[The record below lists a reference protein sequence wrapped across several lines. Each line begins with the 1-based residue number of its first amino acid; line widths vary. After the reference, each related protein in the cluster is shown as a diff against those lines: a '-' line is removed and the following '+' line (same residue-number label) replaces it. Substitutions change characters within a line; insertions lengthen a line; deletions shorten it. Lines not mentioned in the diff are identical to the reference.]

1 VGTRSSLPW
10 AVMAMEGALAF
21 LVLAAWLGTASPA
34 ALALLP
40 LGYLAADH
48 SPWRGLRLER
58 LGYGAAAS
66 LALRLLV
73 APRPADSSAAAV
85 LGWLSAALLPA
96 AAGTALW
103 WRGTALAG
111 AELTADGV
119 RTEFVL
125 AGGALLGL
133 LALYPAIGASQ
144 PVVSAVAIVVFL
156 CSGLVAVGM
165 ARQQAAGLPPSAG
178 AGALVA
184 GAALLLLVPSVAL
197 VSVLDAQAAAAI
209 LALVAAGLQAALG
222 LLALLLAWLL
232 GWLHPRL
239 PAPGP
244 LEAPTPNGLPPGLL
258 GPGALPDWLQQLL
271 LGAGLVLAG
280 LAVGLLIVVVVW
292 LLLALAQRGGLGAG
306 ARAPVAVEGDGD
318 PRQDA
323 AALLGAVRGWLAG
336 RLGGALAARRPDSR
350 VRDARAAYRAFLRWA
365 SGRGLGRGPAE
376 TPREL
381 ERRLAA
387 DLPEGAP
394 HYAALTDAYVRARY
408 GGASAGEA
416 ELARLRASLAALA
429 RLPPPAGHDGR
440 RS

>member
-1 VGTRSSLPW
+1 
-10 AVMAMEGALAF
+10 MAMEGALAF

-58 LGYGAAAS
+58 LGYG
-66 LALRLLV
+66 
-73 APRPADSSAAAV
+73 AAV

-197 VSVLDAQAAAAI
+197 VSVLDAQAA
-209 LALVAAGLQAALG
+209 
-222 LLALLLAWLL
+222 
-232 GWLHPRL
+232 
-239 PAPGP
+239 
-244 LEAPTPNGLPPGLL
+244 E
-258 GPGALPDWLQQLL
+258 
-271 LGAGLVLAG
+271 
-280 LAVGLLIVVVVW
+280 
-292 LLLALAQRGGLGAG
+292 
-306 ARAPVAVEGDGD
+306 
-318 PRQDA
+318 
-323 AALLGAVRGWLAG
+323 
-336 RLGGALAARRPDSR
+336 
-350 VRDARAAYRAFLRWA
+350 
-365 SGRGLGRGPAE
+365 
-376 TPREL
+376 
-381 ERRLAA
+381 
-387 DLPEGAP
+387 
-394 HYAALTDAYVRARY
+394 
-408 GGASAGEA
+408 
-416 ELARLRASLAALA
+416 
-429 RLPPPAGHDGR
+429 
-440 RS
+440 